1 MTFDKSF
8 TLDQMMKDA
17 QAQMTKTGERLNAI
31 DATLNDR
38 LGGRSRLGM
47 LGAVIVSVAWGAA
60 FLFAYCYFNA
70 YIPEPFGLPLL
81 GVSLALVVFVIIG
94 DFVHLKYYGTILNA
108 QERLTQ
114 LRSRVEMGQSGLP
127 GNLRAFMDRR
137 NAQWEMP
144 LEAGSSI
151 NQEAN
156 QIEAQLAGME
166 TLSSGLIAKI
176 KDFLYYVTCIAWAG
190 VGSYALFD
198 YVASFDFLDFEY
210 DTVHTIMIIAMVVAC
225 IIEILIAKM
234 IWGMTNCEVGNVTLF
249 ATAVGPLIFV
259 ALILLVALVIVVVQ
273 IVLYIAGIAI
283 AAICLF
289 GSICGG

>member
-1 MTFDKSF
+1 M
-8 TLDQMMKDA
+8 
-17 QAQMTKTGERLNAI
+17 
-31 DATLNDR
+31 
-38 LGGRSRLGM
+38 
-47 LGAVIVSVAWGAA
+47 
-60 FLFAYCYFNA
+60 
-70 YIPEPFGLPLL
+70 
-81 GVSLALVVFVIIG
+81 
-94 DFVHLKYYGTILNA
+94 
-108 QERLTQ
+108 
-114 LRSRVEMGQSGLP
+114 
-127 GNLRAFMDRR
+127 
-137 NAQWEMP
+137 
-144 LEAGSSI
+144 
-151 NQEAN
+151 
-156 QIEAQLAGME
+156 
-166 TLSSGLIAKI
+166 
-176 KDFLYYVTCIAWAG
+176 
-190 VGSYALFD
+190 GSYALFD